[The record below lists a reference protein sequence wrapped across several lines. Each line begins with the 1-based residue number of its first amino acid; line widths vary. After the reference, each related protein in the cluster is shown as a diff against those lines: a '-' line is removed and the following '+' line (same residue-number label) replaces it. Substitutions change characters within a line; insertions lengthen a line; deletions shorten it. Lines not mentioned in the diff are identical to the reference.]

1 MLPCARCCT
10 LPYVSYGDFLTS
22 LRGCYIA
29 AEDSGV
35 HVADMDVVFSRSR
48 FTTCISPEL
57 GGSGNPSVPT
67 AAGVAMAMEG
77 AVAFQLEKAG
87 LPLPQGDLLAGKTV
101 AVQGVG
107 NVGRP
112 LIGFLLEK
120 GVSRVVGAD
129 ISADNVAKTAEEHAH
144 AVADGRVTLRVS
156 EAGDDSILAEPV
168 DIVSP
173 CAWGGV
179 LNPTTAPTISAGVVC
194 GAANAQLLDPA
205 DDCGLTA
212 RGVLYVP
219 DFVANPMGIVN
230 CANEAYGRVGT
241 LGTTED
247 PMIADR
253 LTGHGDAKNFEFSVF
268 NSALKVLRLAD
279 ETGISTAEAANS
291 LADELCMQTHPIF
304 GHRSQEI
311 MDSLVAGGWAD
322 EK

>member
-1 MLPCARCCT
+1 
-10 LPYVSYGDFLTS
+10 
-22 LRGCYIA
+22 
-29 AEDSGV
+29 
-35 HVADMDVVFSRSR
+35 
-48 FTTCISPEL
+48 
-57 GGSGNPSVPT
+57 
-67 AAGVAMAMEG
+67 MEG

-87 LPLPQGDLLAGKTV
+87 LPLPPDNLLAGKTV
-101 AVQGVG
+101 AVQGLG

-120 GVSRVVGAD
+120 GVARVVGAD
-129 ISADNVAKTAEEHAH
+129 ISADNVAKTAAEHAG
-144 AVADGRVTLRVS
+144 AVADGRVMLRVS

-168 DIVSP
+168 DIISP

-179 LNPTTAPTISAGVVC
+179 LNPTTVPTISADVVC

-230 CANEAYGRVGT
+230 CANEAYGRVGA

-279 ETGISTAEAANS
+279 ETGVSTAEAANS